1 MFEAPGTQLHPQ
13 VWVRA
18 GISILFQ
25 APQVMQCP
33 FGVENT
39 AIDDLCSPQG
49 HSLMAGEGNMVIL
62 GVFYIFSMDLAIS
75 LFLSR
80 GTHQVPFSD

>member
-39 AIDDLCSPQG
+39 AVDDLCSPQG
-49 HSLMAGEGNMVIL
+49 HSLTVIL